1 MILLAAALK
10 EPSAWDGVVLM
21 GPLIHIDPA
30 LASPVKLWAA
40 RILSRVTPQ
49 LAVYNQLKFLFRQ
62 KETVINS
69 EYFYRCVFLSV
80 HRLVLLRWK
89 ILPETKICRMPSKTT
104 RSFLREASNANGS
117 VIFYHFLGL
126 IF

>member
-69 EYFYRCVFLSV
+69 NIFTVVFFFLCTGWCSYGGRYYPRRKYAGCHQKRPARFYGR
-80 HRLVLLRWK
+80 HQ
-89 ILPETKICRMPSKTT
+89 MQMGQ
-104 RSFLREASNANGS
+104 SFFI
-117 VIFYHFLGL
+117 IF
-126 IF
+126 